1 MTTATPT
8 PVRDA
13 DVHEHD
19 LIDRP
24 WQVVVWDDPV
34 NLMNYVVFVFRE
46 VFGFD
51 KAKATKLML
60 QVHNEGKAIV
70 FSGAREQAELH
81 VERLHGYGLWA
92 TLERE

>member
-1 MTTATPT
+1 MTATAPA
-8 PVRDA
+8 PVRDP
-13 DVHEHD
+13 DVGEED
-19 LIDRP
+19 WVDRP

-51 KAKATKLML
+51 EAKATKLML

-70 FSGAREQAELH
+70 YSGAREQAELH

-92 TLERE
+92 TLDRG

>member
-1 MTTATPT
+1 MTTTAPAPTQTPDIDEQDI
-8 PVRDA
+8 V
-13 DVHEHD
+13 
-19 LIDRP
+19 DRP

-51 KAKATKLML
+51 KPKATKLML

-70 FSGAREQAELH
+70 YSGAREQAELH
-81 VERLHGYGLWA
+81 VSRLHAYGLWA
-92 TLERE
+92 TLDRE

>member
-8 PVRDA
+8 PVREP
-13 DVHEHD
+13 DVHERD